1 MEAKQNI
8 YCKIGRQ
15 VAFYRKKQGL
25 TQSELAE
32 MIHRSYGT
40 ISRIERG
47 KYNKNIPLAT
57 LLDIACALGI
67 NVIELLK

>member
-1 MEAKQNI
+1 MESKKNI

-25 TQSELAE
+25 TQSELAQ

-57 LLDIACALGI
+57 LLDIAGALGL

>member
-25 TQSELAE
+25 TQSELAQ

-47 KYNKNIPLAT
+47 KYNQNIPLAT
-57 LLDIACALGI
+57 LLDIAGALGI

>member
-1 MEAKQNI
+1 
-8 YCKIGRQ
+8 
-15 VAFYRKKQGL
+15 
-25 TQSELAE
+25 

-47 KYNKNIPLAT
+47 KYNQNIPLAT
-57 LLDIACALGI
+57 LLDIAGALGI